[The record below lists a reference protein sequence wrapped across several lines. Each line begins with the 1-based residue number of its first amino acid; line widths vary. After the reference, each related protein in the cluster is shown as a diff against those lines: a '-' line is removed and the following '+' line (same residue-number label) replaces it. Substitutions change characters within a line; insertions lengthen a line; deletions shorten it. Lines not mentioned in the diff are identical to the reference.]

1 MGPKMVTKR
10 ARRPRQATGQP
21 VGQPTGQDD
30 GHDGGHVEDD
40 EEFLVGNIFDEM
52 QEDSY
57 VIVKR
62 RDERTKEMVYLYR
75 LDRDECTDEELQR
88 LSGGGHYVCREKNP
102 NAQGMFVWG
111 RQRTIKIAGAPR
123 EPQEPESVKR
133 HTATGVT
140 ADANGATPGER
151 PTTQSILDGGLLQ
164 LFSAQAEVSKQGSE
178 MMQLLMTKMMTERKT
193 EWGPVVVAL
202 VPLLQSYID
211 RPREERPDPLAMV
224 TAVAAIVKENVTPA
238 SDLKSQL
245 EVMNDFMDLKTS
257 MQPEPADPLA
267 SLAGVVPKIVEI
279 MANDQKAGRPS
290 TPASVNAALTGGTPT
305 PTPATGAPVIQQ
317 MLAKFA
323 PRLLSW
329 ASAGKDPDVQAAVL
343 LELVPE
349 KYHGHIREL
358 LGHENAAEQVFAM
371 VPQLRQFEAWS
382 NEFFGALTDYF
393 YPEDETGEPDVED
406 VEVEEVKDGDQATLD
421 KQMADHDAG
430 NVNVEVGEVPDG
442 D

>member
-1 MGPKMVTKR
+1 MVTKR
-10 ARRPRQATGQP
+10 AKRPRQATGQP
-21 VGQPTGQDD
+21 TGQPTGQDD
-30 GHDGGHVEDD
+30 GHDDGHVEDD

-133 HTATGVT
+133 HTATGVV
-140 ADANGATPGER
+140 ADTNGATPGTQ

-178 MMQLLMTKMMTERKT
+178 VMQLLMTKLMTEKKT
-193 EWGPVVVAL
+193 EWGPVIVAL
-202 VPLLQSYID
+202 VPLVQSWIS
-211 RPREERPDPLAMV
+211 RPQEERPDPLAMV
-224 TAVAAIVKENVTPA
+224 TAIATMVKENVTPA

-257 MQPEPADPLA
+257 MQPDPPDALA
-267 SLAGVVPKIVEI
+267 SLAGVVPKIIEI

-290 TPASVNAALTGGTPT
+290 TPQSVNAALTGGTPT

-317 MLAKFA
+317 MLTKFA
-323 PRLLSW
+323 PRLVGW
-329 ASAGKDPDVQAAVL
+329 ASAGKDPDVQASVL

-358 LGHENAAEQVFAM
+358 LGHEDAAEQVFTM
-371 VPQLRQFEAWS
+371 VPQLRQFEQWS
-382 NEFFGALTDYF
+382 NDFFGSLTDYF
-393 YPEDETGEPDVED
+393 YPEDETGEPEVGD
-406 VEVEEVKDGDQATLD
+406 VEVREVGEDQAALD
-421 KQMADHDAG
+421 KQMKEHDEG

-442 D
+442 N